1 MTVALSQLELDWF
14 GQDWVALGRS
24 SPPDAHQGRSQ

>member
-1 MTVALSQLELDWF
+1 MTVALGQLEFDWF

-24 SPPDAHQGRSQ
+24 SPPNAHQG